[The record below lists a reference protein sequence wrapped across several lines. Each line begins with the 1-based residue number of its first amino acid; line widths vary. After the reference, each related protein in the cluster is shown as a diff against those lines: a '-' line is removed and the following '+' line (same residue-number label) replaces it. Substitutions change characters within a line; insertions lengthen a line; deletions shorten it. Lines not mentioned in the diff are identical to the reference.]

1 MPSHQQNRAA
11 EFDNLLTKTLRK
23 AGWHVKQSPRSPDNG
38 ADIVARNGKNIYVF
52 QLKALSESRKDRA
65 IPLISQAILEAQ
77 RAAARITG
85 SVTPVAVLASDHVS
99 DSLSEHVK
107 DFALRNAPDV
117 GVGIIDAGGFRHFAG
132 HGLEV
137 LNAERSR
144 VIEGPPKEVSPG
156 NLFSDLNQW
165 MLKILLSK
173 SIPDS
178 LLSAPRGH
186 YENVSQLADA
196 AGVSTMSAFRFV
208 RQLSEE
214 GFLDEVGGVRLV
226 RTEQLLERWP
236 RANHSRMHET
246 PARWI
251 LSGEKDTFHAALRS
265 YAS

>member
-1 MPSHQQNRAA
+1 M
-11 EFDNLLTKTLRK
+11 D
-23 AGWHVKQSPRSPDNG
+23 
-38 ADIVARNGKNIYVF
+38 
-52 QLKALSESRKDRA
+52 
-65 IPLISQAILEAQ
+65 
-77 RAAARITG
+77 
-85 SVTPVAVLASDHVS
+85 
-99 DSLSEHVK
+99 
-107 DFALRNAPDV
+107 
-117 GVGIIDAGGFRHFAG
+117 
-132 HGLEV
+132 
-137 LNAERSR
+137 
-144 VIEGPPKEVSPG
+144 
-156 NLFSDLNQW
+156 
-165 MLKILLSK
+165 
-173 SIPDS
+173 
-178 LLSAPRGH
+178 H